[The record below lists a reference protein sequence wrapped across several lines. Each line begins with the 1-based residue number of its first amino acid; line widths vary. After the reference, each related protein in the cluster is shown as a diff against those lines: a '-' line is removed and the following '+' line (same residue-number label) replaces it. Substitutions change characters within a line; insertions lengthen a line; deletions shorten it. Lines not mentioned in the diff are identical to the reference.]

1 MLNKDYRINKKKDYN
16 NIYDKG
22 KKIPGKY
29 MVVFIAASQC
39 EHSRFGIVAS
49 KKVGHAVERNL
60 AKRRLRTVIYQN
72 MGEIKDKIDVIV
84 VARPAIK
91 NAGWDQVNDD
101 YRRIMRRAGL
111 C

>member
-1 MLNKDYRINKKKDYN
+1 M
-16 NIYDKG
+16 
-22 KKIPGKY
+22 
-29 MVVFIAASQC
+29 
-39 EHSRFGIVAS
+39 
-49 KKVGHAVERNL
+49 ERNL

-72 MGEIKDKIDVIV
+72 MGEIKDKVDVIV